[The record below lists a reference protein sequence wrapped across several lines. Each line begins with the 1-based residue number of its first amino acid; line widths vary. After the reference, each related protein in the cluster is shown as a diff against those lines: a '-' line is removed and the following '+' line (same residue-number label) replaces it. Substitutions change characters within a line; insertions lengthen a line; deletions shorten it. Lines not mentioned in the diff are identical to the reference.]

1 MQLRA
6 NDYKVKDIIKILREW
21 TELTQKEFAESIH
34 KSPKTIQ
41 DYEYGRANVSLS
53 IFLNICKTHDIEVI
67 VRKK

>member
-21 TELTQKEFAESIH
+21 TELTQKEFAKSIH